1 MGVVLERLISCGI
14 NVPDALIE
22 FSSPSCL
29 IRGPSDTGKSY
40 IRDCLWYL
48 LGGDKIP
55 KEIPES
61 KGYDTLLLQFSDII
75 GQQYTIKRSLF
86 GGDISLYSST
96 IEEVSNESLVTEN
109 LGDLFVRLSGAE
121 GKQLLR
127 SKSKKGGVTGGDL
140 RHWSLISQPAMISEE
155 PTSGTPT
162 SQTQRRASFS
172 LFLTGND
179 DSSFVLDPSKDE
191 KVRIKALLES
201 TEENIKR
208 IQSEIPEENSRHKIE
223 DAILKL
229 NDALALLDEEQ
240 KVRSTELREVRGSL
254 KEKNS
259 SINKV
264 LSRLSQSEAMV
275 SRLSLLDSKY
285 SSDLERLLSVG
296 DTVAVFDSLE
306 VSPCL
311 LCGTSIEEQV
321 DRRFLDSKTIQSYRE
336 AALAEARKIGK
347 LREGLLHALEVEK
360 EAVDDLKGQYRSI
373 SMDLE
378 HIENQEKDIVERS
391 QNELSENPS
400 ELAER
405 KSDYLSQLRC
415 FDELE
420 RLQNEH
426 SRLSGLIPEKRS
438 KPIKRLADS
447 DSKAVGEMVLEI
459 LHQWGFKEIKTAS
472 LESNECDVKIDGR
485 PRLSYGAGKRGI
497 FLSAT
502 IVALMQHAISKGYP
516 HLGVV
521 VLDSPIKSYSDP
533 ENISDVTT
541 SPNVLRNSF
550 YKWLANREEGGQVI
564 VLENEP
570 ILQDTSSILNPIEFS
585 GSLEEGRF
593 GFYPSL

>member
-61 KGYDTLLLQFSDII
+61 KGYDTLLLQFSDIV

-96 IEEVSNESLVTEN
+96 IEEVSNESLVAEN

-155 PTSGTPT
+155 PTSGAPT
-162 SQTQRRASFS
+162 SQTQRKASFS
-172 LFLTGND
+172 LFLTGKD

-208 IQSEIPEENSRHKIE
+208 IQSEIPEENSRDEIE

-259 SINKV
+259 SINKII
-264 LSRLSQSEAMV
+264 SRLSQSEAMV

-296 DTVAVFDSLE
+296 DTVAIFDSLE

-321 DRRFLDSKTIQSYRE
+321 DRRFLDSKTIQSYRD
-336 AALAEARKIGK
+336 AALAEARKIEK

-360 EAVDDLKGQYRSI
+360 EAVDDLKDQYRSI

-378 HIENQEKDIVERS
+378 CIENQEKYIVERS
-391 QNELSENPS
+391 QHEVSENPS

-405 KSDYLSQLRC
+405 KSDYLSQLRF

-426 SRLSGLIPEKRS
+426 SRLLGLIPEKRS
-438 KPIKRLADS
+438 KPIKRHADS
-447 DSKAVGEMVLEI
+447 DSKSVGEMVLEI
-459 LHQWGFKEIKTAS
+459 LHQWGFKEIETAS

-502 IVALMQHAISKGYP
+502 IVALMQHAISRGYP

>member
-1 MGVVLERLISCGI
+1 MGVVLEKLISCGI
-14 NVPDALIE
+14 NVPDAVIK

-61 KGYDTLLLQFSDII
+61 KGYDALLLQFSDIV

-96 IEEVSNESLVTEN
+96 IEDVSNENLITEN
-109 LGDLFVRLSGAE
+109 IGDLFVRLSGAE

-162 SQTQRRASFS
+162 SQTQRKASFS
-172 LFLTGND
+172 LFLTGVD

-191 KVRIKALLES
+191 KVRIKTLLES

-208 IQSEIPEENSRHKIE
+208 VQSEIPKENSRHEIE
-223 DAILKL
+223 DALLKL
-229 NDALALLDEEQ
+229 NNSLAILAEEQ
-240 KVRSTELREVRGSL
+240 KVRSAELREVRGAL
-254 KEKNS
+254 REKNS
-259 SINKV
+259 SINEII
-264 LSRLSQSEAMV
+264 SRLSQSEAMV

-285 SSDLERLLSVG
+285 SSDLGRLLSVG
-296 DTVAVFDSLE
+296 DTVAIFDSLE
-306 VSPCL
+306 VRPCL
-311 LCGTSIEEQV
+311 LCGTSIEEQI
-321 DRRFLDSKTIQSYRE
+321 DKKFLDPKTIQSYRE

-360 EAVDDLKGQYRSI
+360 ETVNDLKDQYFSI

-378 HIENQEKDIVERS
+378 FIENKEKDIIGKS
-391 QNELSENPS
+391 QKELSENPS

-405 KSDYLSQLRC
+405 KSEHLTHLRH

-420 RLQNEH
+420 RLQNER
-426 SRLSGLIPEKRS
+426 SRLSSLIPEKRS
-438 KPIKRLADS
+438 KPIKRHADS
-447 DSKAVGEMVLEI
+447 DSRVVGEMVLDI
-459 LHQWGFKEIKTAS
+459 LNQWGFKEIKTAG
-472 LESNECDVKIDGR
+472 LEANECDVKIDGR

-502 IVALMQHAISKGYP
+502 IVALMQHAISKGHP

-550 YKWLANREEGGQVI
+550 YKWLANRKEGGQVI

-593 GFYPSL
+593 GFYPNL